1 MKGRSIFLDR
11 DGVINVDRASS
22 VCHRSEFEL
31 IDGVPNAIQMLNDK
45 RYRVI
50 VITNQACVGRGDL
63 DPAELEKIH
72 AKMVKG
78 LNQSGGSIEDIYVC
92 THTDSDGCACRK
104 PKPGLLIQ
112 AGNDH
117 GVELA
122 DTWFIGDDRRDMQ
135 AAIAA
140 GCKPGVVRTGKGAQW
155 TPPDGIPVFKNLHN
169 FASSIA
175 PAI

>member
-1 MKGRSIFLDR
+1 MESRFIFLDR

-22 VCHRSEFEL
+22 VCHRSELEL

-45 RYRVI
+45 GYQVI

-72 AKMVKG
+72 AKMARG
-78 LNQSGGSIEDIYVC
+78 INQSGGSIEDIYVC
-92 THTDSDGCACRK
+92 SHTDEDDCTCRK

-112 AGNDH
+112 AENDYRI
-117 GVELA
+117 ELD
-122 DTWFIGDDRRDMQ
+122 DTWFIGDDKRDMQ

-140 GCKPGVVRTGKGAQW
+140 GCKPGVVRTGKGALW
-155 TPPDGIPVFKNLHN
+155 TPPNEVPVFEDLHY
-169 FASSIA
+169 FASHV
-175 PAI
+175 PPTE